1 MTRYEYRERIKE
13 LKDEL
18 KIYKKLVK
26 MLKAGAYLEELTI
39 KAYIDAFDSLV
50 DVAQME
56 DGINAMSKLNVSLKY
71 INGQYKEHFPE
82 LLVDE
87 WIQYFGTI

>member
-13 LKDEL
+13 LKDEI
-18 KIYKKLVK
+18 KVYKKLVK
-26 MLKAGAYLEELTI
+26 MFKAGAYLEELTI
-39 KAYIDAFDSLV
+39 KAYREAFDSLA

-56 DGINAMSKLNVSLKY
+56 DNIQVMSKLNVALKY

-82 LLVDE
+82 LV
-87 WIQYFGTI
+87 